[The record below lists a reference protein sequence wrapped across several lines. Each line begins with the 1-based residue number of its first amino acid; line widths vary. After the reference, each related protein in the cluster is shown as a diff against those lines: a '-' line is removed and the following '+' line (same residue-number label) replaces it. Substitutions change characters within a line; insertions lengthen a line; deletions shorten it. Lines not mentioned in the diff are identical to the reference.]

1 MNRVR
6 WTRVAVVVGLLG
18 CGADEPLVAG
28 RSGDKVAVDAGSAGA
43 GRDAA
48 VSKSEDGD
56 DVDDDDVDDD
66 QEESPRVVSGARDG
80 GATVNNCGQQ
90 NVRTEAVVPDMLIV
104 LDRSGSMKPDA
115 RTANLR
121 CDNLEQLDPF
131 TQVTRFAEC
140 LGAGIDCNTDRD
152 RNTVN
157 CGGTEVRSIDRWT
170 PSVAAIKKLTSE
182 FDSDLSFG
190 LLPFPGE
197 GGGRGNNG
205 SCTPGSLQVPI
216 RLGQAAAIAA
226 ELDGT
231 EPGGG
236 TPTGQALQTAL
247 EEFRKLDASDV
258 AKPARYVLLVTD
270 GQPTCPSGE
279 GGGRQGALAADKQ
292 LTLDAL
298 DALRD
303 EGVTTFVIGYD
314 AALDPGLAESLTE
327 FAQHGGTDRYYAV
340 QDEASLSEAFTAISS
355 VVIRCDVELQSSF
368 VSSDYVNVALD
379 GDALMLDDPNGWRL
393 EDKTVIVQGAACD
406 KLQEGK
412 GHRVDITIECV
423 SPM

>member
-6 WTRVAVVVGLLG
+6 WTRVAVVFGLLG
-18 CGADEPLVAG
+18 CGADEESLLARPQRDSVG
-28 RSGDKVAVDAGSAGA
+28 TPSGAVDGGGAGA

-48 VSKSEDGD
+48 VPKS
-56 DVDDDDVDDD
+56 DDDEDVDDD
-66 QEESPRVVSGARDG
+66 QEESPGVISGRRDSGASVD
-80 GATVNNCGQQ
+80 TCGEQ
-90 NVRTEAVVPDMLIV
+90 NVRTESVVPDMLIV

-121 CDNLEQLDPF
+121 CDNLDQLDPF
-131 TQVTRFAEC
+131 TQVTRYGEC
-140 LGAGIDCNTDRD
+140 LGAGIDCSTDRD

-170 PSVAAIKKLTSE
+170 PSVAAIMKLTGE
-182 FDSDLSFG
+182 FDSEMSFG
-190 LLPFPGE
+190 LLPFPGT
-197 GGGRGNNG
+197 GGGRGN

-216 RLGQAAAIAA
+216 GTGKAAAIAA
-226 ELDGT
+226 ELDDT

-247 EEFRKLDASDV
+247 EEFRKLDGSDV

-270 GQPTCPSGE
+270 GQPTCPSGG
-279 GGGRQGALAADKQ
+279 GGGRQDGLNADKQ

-298 DALRD
+298 DALSKD
-303 EGVTTFVIGYD
+303 GVKTFVIGYD
-314 AALDPGLAESLTE
+314 AALDPALAESLTE

-355 VVIRCDVELQSSF
+355 VVIRCDIELQSSF
-368 VSSDYVNVALD
+368 VGPDYINVTLD
-379 GDALMLDDPNGWRL
+379 GNELLLDDPNGWRV
-393 EDKTVIVQGAACD
+393 EDQTVIVQGDACA

-412 GHRVDITIECV
+412 GHRIDITIECV
-423 SPM
+423 APM